1 MSSFKS
7 SKEAVW
13 GSSIVSC
20 SHTSAHQ
27 VKHRSTETVRL
38 QILDA
43 CMDSE
48 QSTSAIMR
56 ILKARSFGWVRKH
69 VVALER
75 RGYLSTRVV
84 HNGEVKAKKFS
95 TTMRGRQLS
104 QHLRAFERGPDHT
117 PSTK

>member
-1 MSSFKS
+1 MSSFKDG
-7 SKEAVW
+7 KETRWVSPTLG
-13 GSSIVSC
+13 GSN
-20 SHTSAHQ
+20 TRAHQ
-27 VKHRSTETVRL
+27 AKHRSTETVRL

-43 CMDSE
+43 CVDAE

-84 HNGEVKAKKFS
+84 RNGEVKAKKYL
-95 TTMRGRQLS
+95 TTVQGRQLS
-104 QHLRAFERGPDHT
+104 QHLRAFERGPDYT
-117 PSTK
+117 PSAK